1 MMSNVAMRKAF
12 AIYDK
17 NKSGYVTKDDL
28 VSGCKA
34 MGVDLTDSDITQLL
48 SRYDGKCL
56 VERVTMCFQGGH

>member
-34 MGVDLTDSDITQLL
+34 MGVDLTDHDITQLL
-48 SRYDGKCL
+48 SRYGAQCV
-56 VERVTMCFQGGH
+56 VEWVII